1 MKITVFNC
9 FEDWHN
15 MVNINVL
22 DSFHVIVEI
31 NITDDKVFNFVKA
44 TKSFLEMEMFWWHL
58 VHTKTIL
65 LLL

>member
-31 NITDDKVFNFVKA
+31 NITDDMVFNFVKA
-44 TKSFLEMEMFWWHL
+44 TKSFLEMEMFWWQL

-65 LLL
+65 SLL

>member
-1 MKITVFNC
+1 
-9 FEDWHN
+9 
-15 MVNINVL
+15 MVNINVI

-31 NITDDKVFNFVKA
+31 KITDEMVFNFVKA